1 MEILFLNFLE
11 IVRKTQQCIIRIVNE
26 YINEHEM
33 NRIILVIPY
42 LPELNRNKKLNDN
55 NNFFSV

>member
-1 MEILFLNFLE
+1 
-11 IVRKTQQCIIRIVNE
+11 
-26 YINEHEM
+26 M